1 MITIKKG
8 LDLPIAGKPAQVI
21 HSGNAVNQVAILG
34 EEYVG
39 MRPSMKVREGDV
51 VKKGQVLFEDK
62 KKPGVVFTAPASG
75 TITAINRGEKRV
87 LQSVVIDVQG
97 NESVT
102 FAKYNADQLNTL
114 SSEQVKQNLI
124 DSGLWTALRT
134 RPFSKV
140 PTVDAEPSSLF
151 INAMDTNPLAVNPEV
166 VLSLSLIHI

>member
-1 MITIKKG
+1 M
-8 LDLPIAGKPAQVI
+8 
-21 HSGNAVNQVAILG
+21 
-34 EEYVG
+34 
-39 MRPSMKVREGDV
+39 
-51 VKKGQVLFEDK
+51 
-62 KKPGVVFTAPASG
+62 VFTAPASG

-140 PTVDAEPSSLF
+140 PAVDAEPSSLF
-151 INAMDTNPLAVNPEV
+151 INAMDTNFGGQSRSSVEC
-166 VLSLSLIHI
+166 SSSRFY